1 MKKMKKLKMW
11 VKISLLI
18 ILIINEVI
26 LYTMVGTGLSELE
39 IILYTLGFLNTS
51 FLLALGIHISDEMGY
66 R

>member
-1 MKKMKKLKMW
+1 MKLKNLKMW
-11 VKISLLI
+11 VKISIFI
-18 ILIINEVI
+18 ILIINEVV
-26 LYTMVGTGLSELE
+26 LYNMVGTGLSEKE